1 MGYIIRAIMYT
12 NNNTVMIK
20 NNDKKNDWKQQLMF
34 YMTFIFLFNG
44 FSGDNGTRLPATGT
58 NS

>member
-20 NNDKKNDWKQQLMF
+20 NNDKKKKLLETAVNVLHDF
-34 YMTFIFLFNG
+34 YILIQWVQW
-44 FSGDNGTRLPATGT
+44 
-58 NS
+58 